1 MSAIAAASAPAGG
14 LRRAWAA
21 ESLKREARGVRPAV
35 AGAVVLGLLVAVL
48 VTGLAAVTGGTVPS
62 EGAGLPYTVGGFG
75 EPAGASAVAR
85 FLAPQVAVLAVF
97 LITPSVGR
105 DLRSRVAQVQLS
117 TGLAP
122 RQLVLAA
129 WLHATRRWAALAGAA
144 TAGTVTGTAVILVA
158 RGRGLGG
165 WLHAETVLLVGSVLA
180 GAVVLGA
187 LVLAVSLV
195 LVLATGSPMAA
206 AALVLGWSVLVEP
219 VLLVVATEPR
229 LLPGTHLKALAWSSQ
244 HVDGGW
250 VLTVLGALA
259 VTAACLAVAPPALR
273 ARVCR

>member
-1 MSAIAAASAPAGG
+1 MSAVVVDAASAGG

-21 ESLKREARGVRPAV
+21 ESLKRESRGVRPAV
-35 AGAVVLGLLVAVL
+35 AGAFVLGLVVAVL
-48 VTGLAAVTGGTVPS
+48 VTGLAAVSHGTVPA

-85 FLAPQVAVLAVF
+85 FLAPQVGVLAVF
-97 LITPSVGR
+97 LIAPSVGR
-105 DLRSRVAQVQLS
+105 DLRSRLAQVQVS

-122 RQLVLAA
+122 LQLVLAA

-144 TAGTVTGTAVILVA
+144 TAGTVGGTAVILVA

-165 WLHAETVLLVGSVLA
+165 WVHGETVLLVGSVLA
-180 GAVVLGA
+180 GTIVLGG

-206 AALVLGWSVLVEP
+206 AALVLGWSALIEP

-229 LLPGTHLKALAWSSQ
+229 LLPGTHLKALAWASQ
-244 HVDGGW
+244 HVDAGW
-250 VLTVLGALA
+250 ALTVVGALA
-259 VTAACLAVAPPALR
+259 VTGVCLAVAPPALR